1 MYMYLCIIY
10 VRICIFICVYHSI
23 PSFEVV
29 IAMAII

>member
-1 MYMYLCIIY
+1 MYY
-10 VRICIFICVYHSI
+10 ICTYMSIFICVYHSI